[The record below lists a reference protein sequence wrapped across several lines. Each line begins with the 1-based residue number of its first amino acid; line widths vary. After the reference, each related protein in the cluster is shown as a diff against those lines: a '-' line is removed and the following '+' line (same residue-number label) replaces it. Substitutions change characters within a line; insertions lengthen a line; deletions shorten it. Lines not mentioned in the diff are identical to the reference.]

1 MSSLYKKKNTWYL
14 SVQVNGKRISKSLK
28 TSSKNVAVLLKDKAE
43 YELITEFLGLTLISP
58 DLIKDEISSRV
69 WPMLFFLQK

>member
-14 SVQVNGKRISKSLK
+14 SVQVKGERTSKSLK

-43 YELITEFLGLTLISP
+43 YELITELLGMSNKEKELPFEKLS
-58 DLIKDEISSRV
+58 DMYL
-69 WPMLFFLQK
+69 

>member
-14 SVQVNGKRISKSLK
+14 SVQVNGKRTSKSLK

-43 YELITEFLGLTLISP
+43 YELIAELLGLNKKKKELH
-58 DLIKDEISSRV
+58 LKK
-69 WPMLFFLQK
+69 L

>member
-14 SVQVNGKRISKSLK
+14 SVQVNGKRTSKSLK

-43 YELITEFLGLTLISP
+43 YELITELFIPNTILLNKMFFIVGFLRITNP
-58 DLIKDEISSRV
+58 N
-69 WPMLFFLQK
+69 Q